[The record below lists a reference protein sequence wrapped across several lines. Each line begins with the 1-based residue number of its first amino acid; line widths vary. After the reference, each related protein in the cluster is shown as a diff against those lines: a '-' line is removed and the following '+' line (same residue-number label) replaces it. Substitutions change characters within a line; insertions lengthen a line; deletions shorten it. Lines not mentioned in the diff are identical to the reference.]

1 MTYNHNVCKAA
12 KITAANVK
20 WISDEYE
27 VATEDIPELLPVGYI
42 VVAGFG
48 SPRYEG
54 VLTQNEFDAL
64 YTATGLLLE
73 NTFFEVVPK

>member
-12 KITAANVK
+12 KITANNVK